1 MTRRLLCFICL
12 LTLAGTAFPLS
23 SPDDPD
29 MLYEYRIAGLNRL
42 SPVELVYNADVRKY
56 IDLFTG
62 PRKGEMARVIGMSEL
77 YFPIFDEILDRH
89 GLPLEL
95 KYLTV
100 IESGLNPLATSK
112 SGAVGLWQFLLNTG
126 RLFDLEITSLVDE
139 RCDPYKSTE
148 AASRYLAYLYTTFHD
163 WQLVLSSYN
172 GGPGEVRKAI
182 ERCHGETDYWKL
194 RPYLSDQAKNYVPA
208 FVAAIYIL
216 NFYKEHGI
224 VPVKPDFDYFHTDT
238 LHIRYAVSFSQ
249 VASEIGL
256 DIDHIRMLNPVYK
269 RDYIP
274 ARNTYSLLVLP
285 ADKTSI
291 YLKNEVNIL
300 GFAAPPADYNQ
311 LVAQA
316 GNTAGKTKIIHVVQA
331 GEFTHK
337 IAMMYK
343 LPWKTSRAWNQLPGN
358 EVKVG
363 QRLIIWVERRKSD
376 ELCSYAVLQ
385 VKGRIF
391 GIVQL

>member
-1 MTRRLLCFICL
+1 MTRPLLCLICL
-12 LTLAGTAFPLS
+12 LSIARTAFPGT
-23 SPDDPD
+23 SPEDPD
-29 MLYEYRIAGLNRL
+29 MLYEYRIAGLNRT
-42 SPVELVYNADVRKY
+42 SPVELVYNAEVRRY
-56 IDLFTG
+56 IDLYTG
-62 PRKGEMARVIGMSEL
+62 PRREEMARIIGLSEL
-77 YFPIFDEILDRH
+77 YFPIFDEILDRN

-95 KYLTV
+95 KYLTI

-163 WQLVLSSYN
+163 WPLVLSSYN

-208 FVAAIYIL
+208 FVAAFYMM

-224 VPVKPDFDYFHTDT
+224 IPVKPDFDYFHTDT

-249 VASEIGL
+249 VSSEIGM
-256 DIDHIRMLNPVYK
+256 DIQQIRMLNPVYK

-274 ARNTYSLLVLP
+274 ARTTYSLLVLP
-285 ADKTSI
+285 ADKTNQ

-300 GFAAPPADYNQ
+300 GFASPPADYNQ
-311 LVAQA
+311 LVARA
-316 GNTAGKTKIIHVVQA
+316 GNTDGRTKIIHEVKA
-331 GEFTHK
+331 GEYTHK
-337 IAMMYK
+337 IAMMYNVT
-343 LPWKTSRAWNQLPGN
+343 LENIRAWNHLSGN
-358 EVKVG
+358 EVTVG
-363 QRLIIWVERRKSD
+363 QKLVIWIEGK
-376 ELCSYAVLQ
+376 
-385 VKGRIF
+385 
-391 GIVQL
+391 

>member
-1 MTRRLLCFICL
+1 MTRRLVCFL
-12 LTLAGTAFPLS
+12 YLFALAGPLFS
-23 SPDDPD
+23 RSAPDDPD

-42 SPVELVYNADVRKY
+42 SPVELVYNADVRRY
-56 IDLFTG
+56 IDLYTG
-62 PRKGEMARVIGMSEL
+62 PRRAEMARIIGLSEL
-77 YFPIFDEILDRH
+77 YFPLFDEILDRH

-95 KYLTV
+95 KYLTI

-208 FVAAIYIL
+208 FVAAIYML

-224 VPVKPDFDYFHTDT
+224 VPVRPEFDYFHTDT

-249 VASEIGL
+249 VSSEIGM
-256 DIDHIRMLNPVYK
+256 DISQIRMLNPVYK

-285 ADKTSI
+285 ADKTSL

-300 GFAAPPADYNQ
+300 GYTQPPADYNQ
-311 LVAQA
+311 LVASA
-316 GNTAGKTKIIHVVQA
+316 GNTDGKTKIIHVVQA

-337 IAMMYK
+337 IAMMYNVT
-343 LPWKTSRAWNQLPGN
+343 LENIRAWNHMAGN
-358 EVKVG
+358 EVNVG
-363 QRLIIWVERRKSD
+363 QRLIIWIEG
-376 ELCSYAVLQ
+376 EE
-385 VKGRIF
+385 
-391 GIVQL
+391 

>member
-1 MTRRLLCFICL
+1 MTRRLLCFITL
-12 LTLAGTAFPLS
+12 LTVAGTAFPLT
-23 SPDDPD
+23 SPDDKD

-42 SPVELVYNADVRKY
+42 SPVELVYNADVRRY
-56 IDLFTG
+56 IDLYTG
-62 PRKGEMARVIGMSEL
+62 PRREEMARIIGLSEL

-89 GLPLEL
+89 SLPLEL

-126 RLFDLEITSLVDE
+126 RLFDLEITSLTDE
-139 RCDPYKSTE
+139 RSDPYKSTE

-194 RPYLSDQAKNYVPA
+194 RPYLSDQAQHYVPA
-208 FVAAIYIL
+208 FVAAIYML

-224 VPVKPDFDYFHTDT
+224 VPIKPDFDYFHTDT

-256 DIDHIRMLNPVYK
+256 DIEHIRMLNPVYK

-274 ARNTYSLLVLP
+274 ARNTWSLLVLP
-285 ADKTSI
+285 SDKTSI

-300 GFAAPPADYNQ
+300 GFTVPPADYNQ
-311 LVAQA
+311 LVAMA

-337 IAMMYK
+337 IAMMYNVT
-343 LPWKTSRAWNQLPGN
+343 LENIRAWNQITGN
-358 EVKVG
+358 EVNVG
-363 QRLIIWVERRKSD
+363 QRLIIWIEERDKGQGTRD
-376 ELCSYAVLQ
+376 E
-385 VKGRIF
+385 
-391 GIVQL
+391 

>member
-1 MTRRLLCFICL
+1 MTRRLHCFIYL
-12 LTLAGTAFPLS
+12 LTLAGTAFPLT

-29 MLYEYRIAGLNRL
+29 MLYEYRIAGLNRM

-62 PRKGEMARVIGMSEL
+62 PRKEEMARVIGMSEL

-126 RLFDLEITSLVDE
+126 RLFDLEITSMVDE
-139 RCDPYKSTE
+139 RSDPYKSTE
-148 AASRYLAYLYTTFHD
+148 AASRYLAYLYTTFND

-182 ERCHGETDYWKL
+182 ERCKGETDYWKL

-291 YLKNEVNIL
+291 YIKNEVNIL
-300 GFAAPPADYNQ
+300 GFSAPPADYNQ

-337 IAMMYK
+337 IAMMYNVT
-343 LPWKTSRAWNQLPGN
+343 LENIRAWNHLPGN
-358 EVKVG
+358 EVQIG
-363 QRLIIWVERRKSD
+363 QRLIIWVDGE
-376 ELCSYAVLQ
+376 
-385 VKGRIF
+385 
-391 GIVQL
+391 

>member
-1 MTRRLLCFICL
+1 M
-12 LTLAGTAFPLS
+12 AMTAFAG
-23 SPDDPD
+23 SPPDEKD
-29 MLYEYRIAGLNRL
+29 MLYEYRIAGLNRQ
-42 SPVELVYNADVRKY
+42 SPVELVYNADVRRY
-56 IDLFTG
+56 IDLYTG
-62 PRKGEMARVIGMSEL
+62 PRREDMARIIGASQL
-77 YFPIFDEILDRH
+77 YFPVFDEILDRH

-139 RCDPYKSTE
+139 RCDMYKSTE
-148 AASRYLAYLYTTFHD
+148 AASRYLTYLYTTFHD

-208 FVAAIYIL
+208 FVAAVYML

-224 VPVKPDFDYFHTDT
+224 EPIKPEFDYFHTDT

-249 VASEIGL
+249 VAAETGIGMDQL
-256 DIDHIRMLNPVYK
+256 RMLNPVYK

-274 ARNTYSLLVLP
+274 ARSTFSLLVLP
-285 ADKTSI
+285 ADKTAG
-291 YLKNEVNIL
+291 YLRNEVNIL
-300 GFAAPPADYNQ
+300 GLTPPPVDYNQ

-316 GNTAGKTKIIHVVQA
+316 GNTEGRTKIIHVVQA
-331 GEFTHK
+331 GDFTHK
-337 IAMMYK
+337 IAMMYGVT
-343 LPWKTSRAWNQLPGN
+343 LENIRAWNNLPGN

-363 QRLIIWVERRKSD
+363 QRLVIWVEEEK
-376 ELCSYAVLQ
+376 
-385 VKGRIF
+385 
-391 GIVQL
+391 

>member
-1 MTRRLLCFICL
+1 MTRPFLLILCL
-12 LTLAGTAFPLS
+12 LVPSPAGFSRSA
-23 SPDDPD
+23 PDDPD
-29 MLYEYRIAGLNRL
+29 MLYEYRIAGLNRM
-42 SPVELVYNADVRKY
+42 SPVELVYNADVRRY

-62 PRKGEMARVIGMSEL
+62 PRREEMARIIGLSEL
-77 YFPIFDEILDRH
+77 YFPIFDEILDRR

-95 KYLTV
+95 KYLTIV
-100 IESGLNPLATSK
+100 ESGLNPLAISK

-208 FVAAIYIL
+208 FVAAIYML

-224 VPVKPDFDYFHTDT
+224 DPIKPDLDYYNTDT
-238 LHIRYAVSFSQ
+238 LHIRYAVSFRQ
-249 VASEIGL
+249 VASET
-256 DIDHIRMLNPVYK
+256 DIDISRIRFLNPVYK

-274 ARNTYSLLVLP
+274 ARDTYSLLVLP
-285 ADKTSI
+285 ADKTSL
-291 YLKNEVNIL
+291 YLKNEVNII
-300 GFAAPPADYNQ
+300 GFTDPPNGYNQ

-316 GNTAGKTKIIHVVQA
+316 GNTDGKTKIIHVVQA
-331 GEFTHK
+331 GEFIHK
-337 IAMMYK
+337 IAMRHNVTLENIK
-343 LPWKTSRAWNQLPGN
+343 AWNDLPGN
-358 EVKVG
+358 EVQIG
-363 QRLIIWVERRKSD
+363 QRLIIWVNESD
-376 ELCSYAVLQ
+376 N
-385 VKGRIF
+385 
-391 GIVQL
+391 

>member
-1 MTRRLLCFICL
+1 MTRRLLCFITL
-12 LTLAGTAFPLS
+12 LTVAGTAFPLT
-23 SPDDPD
+23 SPDDKD

-42 SPVELVYNADVRKY
+42 SPVELVYNADVRRY
-56 IDLFTG
+56 IDLYTG
-62 PRKGEMARVIGMSEL
+62 PRREEMARIIGLSEL

-89 GLPLEL
+89 SLPLEL

-126 RLFDLEITSLVDE
+126 RLFDLEITSLTDE
-139 RCDPYKSTE
+139 RSDPYKSTE

-194 RPYLSDQAKNYVPA
+194 RPYLSDQAQHYVPA
-208 FVAAIYIL
+208 FVAAIYML

-224 VPVKPDFDYFHTDT
+224 VPIKPDFDYFHTDT

-256 DIDHIRMLNPVYK
+256 DIEHIRMLNPVYK

-274 ARNTYSLLVLP
+274 ARNTWSLLVLP
-285 ADKTSI
+285 SDKTSI

-300 GFAAPPADYNQ
+300 GFTVPPADYNQ
-311 LVAQA
+311 LVARA

-337 IAMMYK
+337 IAMMYNVT
-343 LPWKTSRAWNQLPGN
+343 LENIRAWNQITGN
-358 EVKVG
+358 EVNVG
-363 QRLIIWVERRKSD
+363 QRLIIWIEERDKGQGTRD
-376 ELCSYAVLQ
+376 E
-385 VKGRIF
+385 
-391 GIVQL
+391 

>member
-1 MTRRLLCFICL
+1 MTRPLLCFICL
-12 LTLAGTAFPLS
+12 LILAGKAFS
-23 SPDDPD
+23 GASPDDPD
-29 MLYEYRIAGLNRL
+29 MLYEYRIAGLNRM
-42 SPVELVYNADVRKY
+42 SPVELVYNEDVRRY

-62 PRKGEMARVIGMSEL
+62 PRKEEMARIIGRSEL

-100 IESGLNPLATSK
+100 VESGLNPLATSK

-126 RLFDLEITSLVDE
+126 RLFELEVTSLVDE

-148 AASRYLAYLYTTFHD
+148 AASRYLSYLYTTFHD

-194 RPYLSDQAKNYVPA
+194 RPYLSEQAKNYVPA
-208 FVAAIYIL
+208 FVAAVYIL
-216 NFYKEHGI
+216 NYYKDHGI
-224 VPVKPDFDYFHTDT
+224 VPVKPDFDYHHTDT

-249 VASEIGL
+249 VASETGL
-256 DIDHIRMLNPVYK
+256 DISQLRTLNPVYK

-274 ARNTYSLLVLP
+274 ARDTYSLLVLP
-285 ADKTSI
+285 ADKTVT
-291 YLKNEVNIL
+291 YLENEVNIL
-300 GFAAPPADYNQ
+300 GFANPPADYNQ

-316 GNTAGKTKIIHVVQA
+316 GNTEGKTKIIHVVQA
-331 GEFTHK
+331 GDFTHK
-337 IAMMYK
+337 IAMKYNVT
-343 LPWKTSRAWNQLPGN
+343 LENIRAWNQLSGN
-358 EVKVG
+358 EVKIG
-363 QRLIIWVERRKSD
+363 QKLIIWVE
-376 ELCSYAVLQ
+376 
-385 VKGRIF
+385 GN
-391 GIVQL
+391 